1 MRSAVRLAGRGCVS
15 DTRPPGVTCNAWD
28 ASDRWCPAALE
39 KVWGHAAVGW
49 ARECPR
55 IHGRNMQ
62 IAHGWGTPRPAV
74 ASRHSGGV
82 IRLAAGQETRGW
94 PPPTLTAWQ
103 AIAPA
108 RIAGAQAV
116 EGVVLLREAG
126 STDVYLL
133 QASGNAE
140 GEAAADVSRPS
151 CFARQVERSLLV
163 RADGRTTDTEASH
176 PRRALLAVGH
186 LAPQRCRARCS
197 GQSSIGLPVL
207 ASLVCDGMISA

>member
-1 MRSAVRLAGRGCVS
+1 MAGAPHDPRWPLA
-15 DTRPPGVTCNAWD
+15 T
-28 ASDRWCPAALE
+28 
-39 KVWGHAAVGW
+39 
-49 ARECPR
+49 
-55 IHGRNMQ
+55 
-62 IAHGWGTPRPAV
+62 AV
-74 ASRHSGGV
+74 ASSGW
-82 IRLAAGQETRGW
+82 R
-94 PPPTLTAWQ
+94 
-103 AIAPA
+103 PA
-108 RIAGAQAV
+108 KRQ
-116 EGVVLLREAG
+116 EAG
-126 STDVYLL
+126 RRRRPRRSRRSSRPESQAPKPSRASSYLGKARSTDVYLL

-207 ASLVCDGMISA
+207 ASLVCDGMIPATLRKIVPRKDPIDVDLHPGGP

>member
-1 MRSAVRLAGRGCVS
+1 MAGAPHDPRWPLA
-15 DTRPPGVTCNAWD
+15 T
-28 ASDRWCPAALE
+28 
-39 KVWGHAAVGW
+39 
-49 ARECPR
+49 
-55 IHGRNMQ
+55 
-62 IAHGWGTPRPAV
+62 AV
-74 ASRHSGGV
+74 ASSGW
-82 IRLAAGQETRGW
+82 R
-94 PPPTLTAWQ
+94 
-103 AIAPA
+103 PA
-108 RIAGAQAV
+108 KRQ
-116 EGVVLLREAG
+116 EAG
-126 STDVYLL
+126 RRRRSRRSRRSRQPESRAPKPSRASSYLGKARSTDVYLL

-207 ASLVCDGMISA
+207 ASLVCDGMIPATLRKIVPRKDPIDVDLHPGGP